1 MSFNLTIALDA
12 MGGDHGI
19 DAVIPGADLALK
31 TMPDL
36 RFLIFGDEGRIRPV
50 LARYPNLRARAD
62 VIHTDK
68 AVSNEDKPAVAL
80 RTGRQSS
87 MRLAIDAVKQG
98 RADCV
103 VSSGNTGA
111 LMAMAKMVL
120 KCLPSIHR
128 PAIASV
134 LPTIARDTVVLDL
147 GANLVCDTEMLTQL
161 AVLGAVYAR
170 VVEGIDA
177 PRIGVLNIG
186 TEDMKGGEVLR
197 ETASVLSK
205 VKLPGKFI
213 GFVEGDDI
221 TKGTADVIV
230 TDGFTGNIALK
241 TAEGVAK
248 MSEFYMR
255 RAFKSSIFAM
265 LGAMLAYRS
274 FKKVKKELD
283 PRYYNGGMFLGLDG
297 ICVKSHGGSDHIGF
311 ANAIKVA
318 AELAHHGFN
327 DRVAYEIEQLM
338 SQESFFISDLADEE
352 SM

>member
-1 MSFNLTIALDA
+1 MSYSLTIALDA
-12 MGGDHGI
+12 MGGDHGVH
-19 DAVIPGADLALK
+19 AVIPGADLALQS
-31 TMPDL
+31 MPDL
-36 RFLIFGDEGRIRPV
+36 RFLMYGDEGKIRPV
-50 LARYPNLRARAD
+50 LARYDKLREKTR
-62 VIHTDK
+62 VVHTDK
-68 AVSNEDKPAVAL
+68 FVSNDEKPSVAL
-80 RTGRQSS
+80 RSGRDSS
-87 MRLAIDAVKQG
+87 MRMAINAVKEG
-98 RADCV
+98 DAKCI

-134 LPTIARDTVVLDL
+134 LPTMDRDTVVLDL
-147 GANLVCDTEMLTQL
+147 GANILCDAEMLTQF

-170 VVEGIDA
+170 VVEGIPQ
-177 PRIGVLNIG
+177 PRIGLLNVG

-197 ETASVLSK
+197 EVANVLSH
-205 VKLPGKFI
+205 VTLPGEFV

-221 TKGTADVIV
+221 TAGTVDVVV
-230 TDGFTGNIALK
+230 TDGFTGNVALK

-255 RAFKSSIFAM
+255 RAFKSSFFAM
-265 LGAMLAYRS
+265 LGGLLAYRS

-297 ICVKSHGGSDHIGF
+297 ICVKSHGGSDHVGF

-327 DRVAYEIEQLM
+327 DRVAVEIEQLM
-338 SQESFFISDLADEE
+338 SQESFIISDVEE
-352 SM
+352 AS

>member
-120 KCLPSIHR
+120 
-128 PAIASV
+128 
-134 LPTIARDTVVLDL
+134 
-147 GANLVCDTEMLTQL
+147 
-161 AVLGAVYAR
+161 
-170 VVEGIDA
+170 
-177 PRIGVLNIG
+177 
-186 TEDMKGGEVLR
+186 
-197 ETASVLSK
+197 
-205 VKLPGKFI
+205 
-213 GFVEGDDI
+213 
-221 TKGTADVIV
+221 
-230 TDGFTGNIALK
+230 
-241 TAEGVAK
+241 
-248 MSEFYMR
+248 
-255 RAFKSSIFAM
+255 
-265 LGAMLAYRS
+265 
-274 FKKVKKELD
+274 
-283 PRYYNGGMFLGLDG
+283 
-297 ICVKSHGGSDHIGF
+297 
-311 ANAIKVA
+311 
-318 AELAHHGFN
+318 
-327 DRVAYEIEQLM
+327 
-338 SQESFFISDLADEE
+338 
-352 SM
+352 